1 VILAA
6 EPPDLILTTQ
16 SDHAHFAAELLG
28 LWRADG
34 LPRHPRRADLLF
46 AVREHDNGWRE
57 ADAAPE
63 VDPAS
68 GRPRDFL
75 THPFAARREIW
86 ERGVRRYAQ
95 ERPYAAAL
103 IAEHGLQ
110 VHRDRG
116 PEADWREFLE
126 ELEGQKNELLE
137 AAGASEAELAA
148 DYPFLQLAD
157 TASLAAC
164 AAWAAPFTAAGVR
177 GSVAGA
183 ELRLDPFP
191 LAGPTTFQVACRRIS
206 DRPYAGA
213 LDLTGTLASA
223 RWERR
228 PLRVT
233 PG

>member
-6 EPPDLILTTQ
+6 EPPDLLLTTQ
-16 SDHAHFAAELLG
+16 PDHAHFAAELLG
-28 LWRADG
+28 LWRAEG

-46 AVREHDNGWRE
+46 AAREHDNGWRE

-75 THPFAARREIW
+75 SYPFAARREIW

-103 IAEHGLQ
+103 IAEHALQ
-110 VHRDRG
+110 VHRDRR
-116 PEADWREFLE
+116 PEEGWREFLE
-126 ELEGQKNELLE
+126 QVEAQKNELLQ
-137 AAGASEAELAA
+137 AAGADEAELAS

-164 AAWAAPFTAAGVR
+164 AAWAAPFSVGGVR
-177 GSVAGA
+177 GHVAGA

-191 LAGPTTFQVACRRIS
+191 LAGPTTFQVACRRLP

-213 LDLTGTLASA
+213 LDLTGALAA
-223 RWERR
+223 APWQRR
-228 PLRVT
+228 PIRVT